1 MVGFG
6 AHLVEPL
13 CGHLTIHVGDLIIS
27 VFLCKVGP
35 PRSTHLDHEDLDE
48 HSCQEAQHHEDWV
61 NVLEVVLI
69 EFREEEYVDDKS
81 GANKQCQ
88 CGEEALILA
97 ALFVT
102 KRNKV
107 SSLPPIDQP
116 SREQQ

>member
-35 PRSTHLDHEDLDE
+35 PCSTHLDHEDLDE

-88 CGEEALILA
+88 CGEEPFILA

-107 SSLPPIDQP
+107 SALPPIDQP
-116 SREQQ
+116 S